1 MTMRKPMALLLLLA
15 LAATSCGGG
24 GDDAEARATVAVFKS
39 LGRTQCTG
47 GGTTAAALQ
56 NALINAGVQVVAAS
70 CGTDGSAQPAVC
82 GSSDGAI
89 AVFDVALGHESIAQA
104 LGFALL
110 ASLPAA
116 QKLPCS

>member
-1 MTMRKPMALLLLLA
+1 MKRVMALVLVLSS
-15 LAATSCGGG
+15 AACGGG

-70 CGTDGSAQPAVC
+70 CGTDGAAQPSVC
-82 GSSDGAI
+82 GAPDGAI
-89 AVFDVALGHESIAQA
+89 AIFDVEVGHQSVAQA

-110 ASLPAA
+110 ATLPNA